1 MCVLRGA
8 LVRLRPLA
16 ESDLPLTRAW
26 RNRDEIR
33 RWFRTTD
40 PIGATQHA
48 AWWEAYRC
56 RDDDFAWIVEEAGA
70 AGAVRPVGMVALYA
84 IDPALREAEF
94 GRLVVGE
101 PDAAGRGCAAEATR
115 LVVDYALRDLG
126 LRRVHL
132 EVRADNERAIALY
145 ERTGFVRAG
154 GGEGWVLMERF
165 SAKA

>member
-1 MCVLRGA
+1 MARRLAGGSSTCGRVPQPHRRLASSPRSSALPWARG
-8 LVRLRPLA
+8 LEPL
-16 ESDLPLTRAW
+16 
-26 RNRDEIR
+26 
-33 RWFRTTD
+33 
-40 PIGATQHA
+40 IGPGLSSPG
-48 AWWEAYRC
+48 C
-56 RDDDFAWIVEEAGA
+56 
-70 AGAVRPVGMVALYA
+70 P
-84 IDPALREAEF
+84 
-94 GRLVVGE
+94 E